1 MYIDVLYVH
10 SVDTRW
16 GLFGIVSTLDTI
28 SYLYLYVGLLPS
40 RDPHTLVNGRQ
51 VLLYCINTPL
61 FILFSFA
68 LLPRG
73 YFYTYIYVACVLMV
87 EGDLSLW
94 TLFRNGWADR
104 SISLGTL
111 LNPLFFDILSV
122 GVSVCIAP
130 NFCFLFIKYKTPLT
144 NFYCGCFVFWFAQFV
159 TMATPLYTYFY
170 CFFNTFNTGLLTG
183 RLFFIP
189 TFLRYP
195 IKYYSSGNILMKVF
209 NFWRILFLFVLFV
222 LLNREKMLNKNKLV
236 KKVLESTS
244 RARGIFGLGL

>member
-73 YFYTYIYVACVLMV
+73 YIYTYIYVACVLMV
-87 EGDLSLW
+87 EGDLSL
-94 TLFRNGWADR
+94 
-104 SISLGTL
+104 
-111 LNPLFFDILSV
+111 
-122 GVSVCIAP
+122 
-130 NFCFLFIKYKTPLT
+130 
-144 NFYCGCFVFWFAQFV
+144 
-159 TMATPLYTYFY
+159 
-170 CFFNTFNTGLLTG
+170 
-183 RLFFIP
+183 
-189 TFLRYP
+189 
-195 IKYYSSGNILMKVF
+195 
-209 NFWRILFLFVLFV
+209 
-222 LLNREKMLNKNKLV
+222 
-236 KKVLESTS
+236 
-244 RARGIFGLGL
+244 